1 MECSGTWRLGLQI
14 PGEAFRIRESELKDG
29 DKKFSG
35 PPLISEL
42 STLPCLSLSIHL
54 NLDFIIFPLAG
65 GGGGRLEGVVGK
77 EGRLGCVCESS
88 QLRV

>member
-54 NLDFIIFPLAG
+54 NLDFIIFPWG
-65 GGGGRLEGVVGK
+65 GGEGRLEGVVGK
-77 EGRLGCVCESS
+77 EGRLGGVCESS

>member
-54 NLDFIIFPLAG
+54 NLDFIIFPL
-65 GGGGRLEGVVGK
+65 GGGREGWRGLL
-77 EGRLGCVCESS
+77 GRREDLGVCV
-88 QLRV
+88 RVHN